1 MADKP
6 NVKLTKLE
14 TATTNGKICGDF
26 YKGALSV
33 LNEIYL
39 PKWTG
44 ETDAGYKARLAT
56 TAFANM
62 FAPVV
67 DGLAG
72 MVMKKEPIV
81 TGYSN
86 VEDIDLSKNEIQ
98 VFIKETIKKSI
109 TDGVVFVSVETSK
122 ELNRAFM
129 KRYTYDSLYSYY
141 MVDGVLKQIVFKEIL
156 EVKSG
161 DFGIEEQERYI
172 VFKVGGGSVWYQK
185 EGEAEL
191 KEQDTWENSM
201 QVIPVLQ
208 IVTGKEVSPFEYVPK
223 LLDIANLNK
232 VLLNLE
238 SNLANVLGVVGNP
251 IPVFFGS
258 FEDKVTLGVKD
269 ALVFTDKSKEGFEWV
284 EINGSGTTAL
294 DKQIEKVEGNIDKL
308 TFSMLLNTDSNTVID
323 AQEKQSK
330 NTSFLSDVAN
340 EVEGTFKKLLGYMM
354 ELENKT
360 VTEDMR
366 FEMHKDFDL
375 FVIDMKIA
383 FDMLQAGDMSR
394 ETFYEIMRTGR
405 FPKDFDIT
413 MEKQRIESDV

>member
-1 MADKP
+1 MSNKP

-14 TATTNGKICGDF
+14 TATANGKICGDF

-33 LNEIYL
+33 LNETYL

-44 ETDAGYKARLAT
+44 ETPAGYKARLAT

-72 MVMKKEPIV
+72 MVMKKEPTV
-81 TGYSN
+81 EGYSN
-86 VEDIDLSKNEIQ
+86 TDDIDLSKNELSI
-98 VFIKETIKKSI
+98 FIKETIKKSI
-109 TDGVVFVSVETSK
+109 TDGVAFVSAETNK
-122 ELNRAFM
+122 ELNRAFL
-129 KRYTYDSLYSYY
+129 KRYLYENLYSYY
-141 MVDGVLKQIVFKEIL
+141 VESGILKQIVFKEIL

-161 DFGIEEQERYI
+161 DFGVEEQERYI
-172 VFKVGGGSVWYQK
+172 VFKIGGGEVWYKGEKDSEISRK
-185 EGEAEL
+185 EE
-191 KEQDTWENSM
+191 WVNSLSY
-201 QVIPVLQ
+201 IPVLP
-208 IVTGKEVSPFEYVPK
+208 IATGKEISTYEYVPK

-238 SNLANVLGVVGNP
+238 SNLANVLGAVGNP
-251 IPVFFGS
+251 IPVFFGN

-269 ALVFTDKSKEGFEWV
+269 ALLFEDKQKHGFEWV
-284 EINGSGTTAL
+284 EVKGDGVTAL

-308 TFSMLLNTDSNTVID
+308 TFSMLLNTDSNTIID

-340 EVEGTFKKLLGYMM
+340 ECEGTFKKLLNYMM

-360 VTEDMR
+360 VTDQMR

-375 FVIDMKIA
+375 FVVDMKIA

-394 ETFYEIMRTGR
+394 ETFYEIMQTGKL
-405 FPKDFDIT
+405 PNNFDIE
-413 MEKQRIESDV
+413 MEKQRIEANG